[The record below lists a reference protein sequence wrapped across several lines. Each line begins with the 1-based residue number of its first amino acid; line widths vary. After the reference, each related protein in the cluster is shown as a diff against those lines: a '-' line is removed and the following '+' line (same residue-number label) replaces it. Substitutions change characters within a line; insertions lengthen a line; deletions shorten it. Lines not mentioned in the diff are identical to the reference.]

1 MPRAKR
7 GFRKKNRRV
16 KILKLAKGYWGA
28 RSSNYRTAREAVEH
42 ALLYGYRDRRAR
54 KRDFRRL
61 WIVRIK
67 AAARLNGLTYSR
79 FIQGLKKLEIDL
91 DRKVLAE
98 IAVSAPQTFG
108 RIAAKVKD
116 AAAQSQET

>member
-1 MPRAKR
+1 MPRVKR
-7 GFRKKNRRV
+7 GFKKKNRRI

-28 RSSNYRTAREAVEH
+28 RSSNYRTAKEAVEH
-42 ALLYGYRDRRAR
+42 ALTYAYRDRRTR

-67 AAARLNGLTYSR
+67 AAANLNGLTYSR
-79 FIQGLKKLEIDL
+79 LMHGLALLHIDL
-91 DRKVLAE
+91 DRKILAE
-98 IAVSAPQTFG
+98 LAANQPQTFG

-116 AAAQSQET
+116 AVAQS